1 MSTLIEKPARAR
13 RRAATPPVAG
23 VHRTTLADLDL
34 IESLM
39 VYEARESFWVY
50 RRLMHPKMKIG
61 WWQREVAAALQQF
74 VRDLRAGMRPKL
86 VIEAPP
92 QHGKS
97 QMVVDLLTWL
107 AGIDPDKKVFYTSFS
122 KRLGVRANLMCQR
135 MYDHPRY
142 QQIFPDTRIA
152 DSGADHEDAS
162 RAIRSH
168 EMVEYVGREGYF
180 RNTTV
185 RGSITGEGL
194 DLGVIDDPIKGR
206 EEAGSLTIRDKTW
219 DWLTD
224 DFFSRFSEEAG
235 LLCILTRWHVDD
247 PIGRLRAQLGDDV
260 KVLSYPAI
268 AVRDEPHRKAGEAL
282 FPEHKSLDFLLER
295 KLVMASAN
303 WEALYQQNPRIL
315 GGNIIKGSQFVRYTV
330 APIMRM
336 RNIYAD
342 TAQKTEEQHDY
353 SVLECWGLGVDG
365 RAYLLDL
372 IRGKWEAPELKR
384 RTVAF
389 WNKHKALE
397 PTQHGQLRMMK
408 VEDKAS
414 GTGLIQEIR
423 TGGRIPIIG
432 VPRSTDKYTR
442 VLDVLGYIE
451 SGYVCVPEDAA
462 FTNDFIAECEDF
474 TADDSHS
481 FDDQV
486 DPMIDAI
493 NDLLAKNTVKQ
504 WENML

>member
-1 MSTLIEKPARAR
+1 MRL
-13 RRAATPPVAG
+13 
-23 VHRTTLADLDL
+23 TLADLDL
-34 IESLM
+34 LEALA
-39 VYEARESFWVY
+39 VQEARDSLWAY
-50 RRLMHPKMKIG
+50 RRLMRPKMKIG
-61 WWQREVAAALQQF
+61 WWQREVADALQRF
-74 VRDLRAGMRPKL
+74 VERLLKGERPKL

-97 QMVVDLLTWL
+97 QMVVDMITWL
-107 AGIDPDKKVFYTSFS
+107 AGKSPDHKVIYTSFS
-122 KRLGVRANLMCQR
+122 ERLGVRANLMCQR
-135 MYDHPRY
+135 TYDHPRY
-142 QQIFPDTRIA
+142 QQIFPDMKISAKGMGHDETGHATRN
-152 DSGADHEDAS
+152 
-162 RAIRSH
+162 R
-168 EMVEYVGREGYF
+168 EMVEYIGHEGYF

-206 EEAGSLTIRDKTW
+206 EEAGSLAVRDKTW

-247 PIGRLRAQLGDDV
+247 PIGRLRAEIGDELEV
-260 KVLSYPAI
+260 MSYPAI
-268 AVRDEPHRKAGEAL
+268 AVKDEPHRRSGEAL

-295 KLVMASAN
+295 KRLMAAAN
-303 WEALYQQNPRIL
+303 WEALYQQNPQIV
-315 GGNIIKGSQFVRYTV
+315 GGFVIKGHQFVRFMV
-330 APIMRM
+330 APMMAM
-336 RNIYAD
+336 RNIYGD
-342 TAQKTEEQHDY
+342 TAQKTKERHDY
-353 SVLECWGLGVDG
+353 SVFECWGLGKDG

-384 RTVAF
+384 RAIAF

-423 TGGRIPIIG
+423 SGGRIPIIG
-432 VPRSTDKYTR
+432 IPRSIDKYTR

-451 SGYVCVPEDAA
+451 SGYVCVPAEAS
-462 FTNDFIAECEDF
+462 FTNDFIEECEAF
-474 TADDSHS
+474 TADDTHQY
-481 FDDQV
+481 DDQV
-486 DPMIDAI
+486 DPMVDAI
-493 NDLLAKNTVKQ
+493 SDLLAKNNVKQ
-504 WENML
+504 WENIL